1 MRTRSSTTTERVL
14 AVRAAVRA
22 VLFAGVAAGLGLVVA
37 LAGVP
42 APAAATAPVDFGDSH
57 IVDTGQVLG
66 GRTAEVTQAV
76 NSLYD
81 GTGVDLFVAYV
92 PSFTGVQSRSDWADQ
107 TAAQN
112 GLGTNDILLAVATND
127 RQYQISAPLDIPLS
141 DAQLT
146 DVETIAIEPALRV
159 NDWAGAGIGAATGFE
174 AALRGNTV
182 EASPVTPGAPTS
194 ATTGNS
200 GGTEWVILALLA
212 AVVATAVWLLV
223 RRARRRRAER
233 ARGLTGTSAGARA
246 GTAGTTLPTA
256 ELKAR
261 AGTALVDTD
270 DAVATSEEELGFAT
284 AQFGSAATR
293 PFQEALNDARVQLRR
308 AFTLQQKLDD
318 AEPDSENQRRAWY
331 VEIESLCS
339 AANTALDEQADDF
352 DELRQLEARAPEAA
366 ASVQSELGALSQRLP
381 EAEAAL
387 ADLTQRYSAGAVQP
401 VADNVAQARDRIA
414 FAAGA
419 LAEAQALLGEGSAD
433 AIRGA
438 ADAPDPERASD
449 APPGGPD
456 RGAAAV
462 GIRAAEE
469 ALDQGALL
477 LDAIHRRATE
487 LNRAAASLV
496 AASPNLD
503 SDLQSARGLD
513 PDSAPALATA
523 ALPGAISLTEQV
535 LGEVDAARSTPAD
548 PIALLRRVE
557 QANTKMDAALQGVRD
572 AAAQAVRAHAALA
585 QTLLAARSQVS
596 AAGDFITARRGAIG
610 APPRTRLAEA
620 ARCLA
625 AAEAAEAAD
634 PAAALRQAQ
643 RAYSLAAESLRLAR
657 DDVAGFEAA
666 DVDRNGGFGS
676 GGLGAGTRGA
686 GHNGGDALGAILGGL
701 LIGSM
706 LGGGSGGSGGG
717 RRSGGGFGGSFGG
730 VGGGRAPGSF
740 GGVGTRSRRGGG
752 GRF

>member
-1 MRTRSSTTTERVL
+1 MRTRSSTTTTTTGRRGLPTL
-14 AVRAAVRA
+14 AGLASRAALA
-22 VLFAGVAAGLGLVVA
+22 AGVAAGLSLVVA

-42 APAAATAPVDFGDSH
+42 SPAAATAPVDFGDSH

-66 GRTAEVTQAV
+66 SRAGEVTQAV
-76 NSLYD
+76 TSLYE

-112 GLGTNDILLAVATND
+112 GLGTNDILLTVATND

-146 DVETIAIEPALRV
+146 EVEIIAIEPALRV
-159 NDWAGAGIGAATGFE
+159 NDWAGAGVGAATGFE

-182 EASPVTPGAPTS
+182 EASPVTPGEPTR
-194 ATTGNS
+194 ATPEGAGGS
-200 GGTEWVILALLA
+200 GTAWGILAL
-212 AVVATAVWLLV
+212 VALIVAGAIWLLV
-223 RRARRRRAER
+223 HRGRRRRAER
-233 ARGLTGTSAGARA
+233 AVGASGGPGGLRAGA
-246 GTAGTTLPTA
+246 TAGPTLATA

-270 DAVATSEEELGFAT
+270 DAVTTSEEELGFAT
-284 AQFGSAATR
+284 AQFGAEATA
-293 PFQEALNDARVQLRR
+293 PFREALDDARVQLSR

-318 AEPDSENQRRAWY
+318 AEPDSESQRRAWY

-366 ASVQSELGALSQRLP
+366 ASVQGELAALARRLP
-381 EAEAAL
+381 ETEAAL
-387 ADLTQRYSAGAVQP
+387 AHLARRYSATAVQP

-414 FAAGA
+414 FAATA
-419 LAEAQALLGEGSAD
+419 LAEAHTLLGQH
-433 AIRGA
+433 
-438 ADAPDPERASD
+438 DPGD
-449 APPGGPD
+449 GGPD
-456 RGAAAV
+456 RAEAAV

-469 ALDQGALL
+469 ALDQGTLL
-477 LDAIHRRATE
+477 VDAVHRRATE

-496 AASPNLD
+496 AAAQDLD
-503 SDLQSARGLD
+503 ADLQTARGLN
-513 PDSAPALATA
+513 PDSSAAPATA

-548 PIALLRRVE
+548 PIALSRRVE

-657 DDVAGFEAA
+657 DDVAGFEAT
-666 DVDRNGGFGS
+666 DHDGGTNEGFGPGGF
-676 GGLGAGTRGA
+676 GAGTRGT
-686 GHNGGDALGAILGGL
+686 GQNGDALGAILGGL

-706 LGGGSGGSGGG
+706 LGGGSGGG
-717 RRSGGGFGGSFGG
+717 RRSGGGFGGGFGG
-730 VGGGRAPGSF
+730 FGGGRAPGSF
-740 GGVGTRSRRGGG
+740 GGGGTRSRRGGG